1 MFCEL
6 TDALTLKIN
15 TPPGELRLRG
25 ASMNKEGYIHEEV
38 LFIVQ
43 NDSSERY
50 SAVT

>member
-15 TPPGELRLRG
+15 TLPGERRLRG
-25 ASMNKEGYIHEEV
+25 ASMNKEGHIDDEV
-38 LFIVQ
+38 PFIAQ
-43 NDSSERY
+43 TDSNKRY